1 MILILNKIL
10 LNKILL
16 IVKGRKTIFKA
27 IIIGGTG
34 ATGKQLLNQLI
45 NNQNCDLVTSI
56 GRRPVLDGKKH
67 DKLVDIVVES
77 LFKLS
82 STEKYWEGNDVF
94 FNCIGTTRQRAG
106 GAKEFI
112 NIESGISN
120 EAAKMA
126 EDAKIPHA
134 SVISAKGANHEIWA
148 KNWIHPL
155 LYIKTIGQKEQTIIS
170 NFLFNKVSIFKPGM
184 LVRLMAKQTWFE
196 HFSESRGFGL
206 RVDILAS
213 AMIYNAER
221 VKLGLVEESPQ
232 YFIGN
237 NHIKRS
243 LEL

>member
-1 MILILNKIL
+1 M
-10 LNKILL
+10 
-16 IVKGRKTIFKA
+16 FKA

-45 NNQNCDLVTSI
+45 RNQNCDLVTSV
-56 GRRPVLDGKKH
+56 GRRPVLDGEKN

-82 STEKYWEGNDVF
+82 STEKYWKDNDVF

-106 GAKEFI
+106 GTKEFI

-126 EDAKIPHA
+126 ANAKIPHA
-134 SVISAKGANHEIWA
+134 SLISAKGANHKIWA

-155 LYIKTIGQKEQTIIS
+155 LYMKTIGQKEQTIIS
-170 NFLFNKVSIFKPGM
+170 NFSFNKVSIFKPGM
-184 LVRLMAKQTWFE
+184 LIRLMGKQTWFE
-196 HFSESRGFGL
+196 HFSESKGFGL

-213 AMIYNAER
+213 AMMHDAER
-221 VKLGLVEESPQ
+221 VKLDLVEKSPQ
-232 YFIGN
+232 FFIGN
-237 NHIKRS
+237 SHIKGS
-243 LEL
+243 LAL